1 MELEIEYGIPRSH
14 LCRQVGKILLQF
26 SIKIEHFHTIL
37 KKAITYLFETFSLFI
52 YLFTIFRAVRE
63 LKKADLNKNGKIG
76 GRCIGNP

>member
-1 MELEIEYGIPRSH
+1 MAFLDLTYA
-14 LCRQVGKILLQF
+14 GKLV
-26 SIKIEHFHTIL
+26 KYY
-37 KKAITYLFETFSLFI
+37 TYLKLFYLFI